1 MPDGRRLS
9 PAGVVGVP
17 KAHGR
22 RKPSGDSRDARPDAG
37 RAARAGTRPPGGAGP
52 DAAGPLSGL
61 HPLRR
66 RASSPRDH
74 SRARDLA
81 PVPLAGRA
89 VHGNRSNRHRRHPGD
104 RRPAPRARH
113 RHPHHRPQ
121 RAGDS
126 GHHRPR
132 VHPLRRQDP
141 GGGHRHRDRSQPR
154 RPGNLPGR
162 AVRALGEAKTPM
174 AMEAR
179 LSLRQSQRV
188 VMTPLL
194 QQAIQLLQLSTLEL
208 QDVVQKELLENP
220 LLEEVTPDTPETT
233 DAPVT
238 PDSPPAPTVEQ
249 VTEAPPTTERQTDDL
264 PFDFNAVMSADD
276 DHEERS
282 LVSQEDRED
291 LPFENV
297 VRTHLS
303 LADHL
308 EEQLRYASEDAA
320 VRRIGGQII
329 GNLDEDGYL
338 RAELE
343 EIAQRCGA
351 TAEEVARVLELVQ
364 GFDPPGVAA
373 RSIQE
378 CLLLQLKRDPLPD
391 PVSVEIIE
399 TYFDD
404 LSRRRYQDIARAMK
418 LPVDRIM
425 ESVEEIM
432 GLEPMPGRRFGGNHS
447 RYIVPDVFVYK
458 LGNDYTIVL
467 NEDGIPRLRVNSLYR
482 SLLRGAGS
490 GDEAKQYVE
499 QKLRSALWLI
509 KSVDQRQRTLR
520 KVTQSIVKF
529 QREFL
534 DRGLPHLRP
543 LSLRDVGEDIGM
555 HESTIS
561 RVTTNKYVETPQGL
575 FELKFFFHS
584 GIASGDGEMVSSVSV
599 KKMIQDIL
607 AAEDQAKPQSD
618 QEVAQA
624 LQKRGLTIAR
634 RTVAKYRE
642 ELGILPSHQRRLA
655 PRRR

>member
-1 MPDGRRLS
+1 
-9 PAGVVGVP
+9 
-17 KAHGR
+17 
-22 RKPSGDSRDARPDAG
+22 
-37 RAARAGTRPPGGAGP
+37 
-52 DAAGPLSGL
+52 
-61 HPLRR
+61 
-66 RASSPRDH
+66 
-74 SRARDLA
+74 
-81 PVPLAGRA
+81 
-89 VHGNRSNRHRRHPGD
+89 
-104 RRPAPRARH
+104 
-113 RHPHHRPQ
+113 
-121 RAGDS
+121 
-126 GHHRPR
+126 
-132 VHPLRRQDP
+132 
-141 GGGHRHRDRSQPR
+141 
-154 RPGNLPGR
+154 
-162 AVRALGEAKTPM
+162 M

-220 LLEEVTPDTPETT
+220 LLEEVTPDTPEPT

-249 VTEAPPTTERQTDDL
+249 VTEAPPTTERQTDEL

-282 LVSQEDRED
+282 LVAQEDRED

-320 VRRIGGQII
+320 VRRIGAQII

-399 TYFDD
+399 AYFDD

-432 GLEPMPGRRFGGNHS
+432 GLEPKPGRRFGGNDS

-607 AAEDQAKPQSD
+607 AAEDSAKPQSD
-618 QEVAQA
+618 QEVAHA

-642 ELGILPSHQRRLA
+642 ELGILPSHQRRLT
-655 PRRR
+655 PRKR

>member
-1 MPDGRRLS
+1 
-9 PAGVVGVP
+9 
-17 KAHGR
+17 
-22 RKPSGDSRDARPDAG
+22 
-37 RAARAGTRPPGGAGP
+37 
-52 DAAGPLSGL
+52 
-61 HPLRR
+61 
-66 RASSPRDH
+66 
-74 SRARDLA
+74 
-81 PVPLAGRA
+81 
-89 VHGNRSNRHRRHPGD
+89 
-104 RRPAPRARH
+104 
-113 RHPHHRPQ
+113 
-121 RAGDS
+121 
-126 GHHRPR
+126 
-132 VHPLRRQDP
+132 
-141 GGGHRHRDRSQPR
+141 
-154 RPGNLPGR
+154 
-162 AVRALGEAKTPM
+162 M

-249 VTEAPPTTERQTDDL
+249 ITTEAPPTTERQTDEL

-297 VRTHLS
+297 VRTHVS

-320 VRRIGGQII
+320 VRRIGAQII

-399 TYFDD
+399 AYFDD

-432 GLEPMPGRRFGGNHS
+432 RLEPKPGRRFGGNDS

-607 AAEDQAKPQSD
+607 AAEDPAKPQSD

-642 ELGILPSHQRRLA
+642 ELGILPSHQRRLT
-655 PRRR
+655 PRKR

>member
-1 MPDGRRLS
+1 MEGLVAQGLMKWLKSRKVVDSVSLDIQRGEIVGLLGPNGAGKTTSFYMMVGLLAADGGRIFLEGEEITALPMYQRCRKGLGYLPQESSVFRKLTVEENLLAILETLDLSGAERRERARELLGELDLVALARYPAYTLSGGERRRLEITRALVTS
-9 PAGVVGVP
+9 PQYLLLDEPFTGIDPIAIGHIQEIV
-17 KAHGR
+17 
-22 RKPSGDSRDARPDAG
+22 ARLRERGIGILITDHNVRETLAITD
-37 RAARAGTRPPGGAGP
+37 RAYILYDGKILVAGTATEI
-52 DAAGPLSGL
+52 ANNSV
-61 HPLRR
+61 
-66 RASSPRDH
+66 
-74 SRARDLA
+74 AREIYL
-81 PVPLAGRA
+81 
-89 VHGNRSNRHRRHPGD
+89 GD
-104 RRPAPRARH
+104 
-113 RHPHHRPQ
+113 
-121 RAGDS
+121 
-126 GHHRPR
+126 
-132 VHPLRRQDP
+132 
-141 GGGHRHRDRSQPR
+141 
-154 RPGNLPGR
+154 
-162 AVRALGEAKTPM
+162 
-174 AMEAR
+174 
-179 LSLRQSQRV
+179 
-188 VMTPLL
+188 
-194 QQAIQLLQLSTLEL
+194 
-208 QDVVQKELLENP
+208 
-220 LLEEVTPDTPETT
+220 
-233 DAPVT
+233 
-238 PDSPPAPTVEQ
+238 
-249 VTEAPPTTERQTDDL
+249 
-264 PFDFNAVMSADD
+264 
-276 DHEERS
+276 RS
-282 LVSQEDRED
+282 LVSREDRED

-297 VRTHLS
+297 VRTQVS

-308 EEQLRYASEDAA
+308 EEQLRFVAEDAA
-320 VRRIGGQII
+320 VRRIGAEII

-343 EIAQRCGA
+343 EIAQRCNA
-351 TAEEVARVLELVQ
+351 TAEEVTRVLELVQ

-418 LPVDRIM
+418 LAVDRIM

-432 GLEPMPGRRFGGNHS
+432 GLEPKPGRRFGGNDS

-482 SLLRGAGS
+482 SLLPGAGS

-499 QKLRSALWLI
+499 HKLRSALWLI

-561 RVTTNKYVETPQGL
+561 RVTPSKDVETPQGL

-584 GIASGDGEMVSSVSV
+584 GIASGNGEMVSSVSG

-607 AAEDQAKPQSD
+607 AAEDPAKPQSD
-618 QEVAQA
+618 Q
-624 LQKRGLTIAR
+624 
-634 RTVAKYRE
+634 
-642 ELGILPSHQRRLA
+642 
-655 PRRR
+655 

>member
-1 MPDGRRLS
+1 
-9 PAGVVGVP
+9 
-17 KAHGR
+17 
-22 RKPSGDSRDARPDAG
+22 
-37 RAARAGTRPPGGAGP
+37 
-52 DAAGPLSGL
+52 
-61 HPLRR
+61 
-66 RASSPRDH
+66 
-74 SRARDLA
+74 
-81 PVPLAGRA
+81 
-89 VHGNRSNRHRRHPGD
+89 
-104 RRPAPRARH
+104 
-113 RHPHHRPQ
+113 
-121 RAGDS
+121 
-126 GHHRPR
+126 
-132 VHPLRRQDP
+132 
-141 GGGHRHRDRSQPR
+141 
-154 RPGNLPGR
+154 
-162 AVRALGEAKTPM
+162 M

-208 QDVVQKELLENP
+208 QEVVQKELLENP
-220 LLEEVTPDTPETT
+220 MLEEVNQDTPETT
-233 DAPVT
+233 DGAAAT
-238 PDSPPAPTVEQ
+238 TETPAPTVEPI
-249 VTEAPPTTERQTDDL
+249 TPETPPTTERQTDEL
-264 PFDFNAVMSADD
+264 PFDFNAVMSAADD

-297 VRTHLS
+297 VRTQVS

-308 EEQLRYASEDAA
+308 DEQLRFATEDVV
-320 VRRIGGQII
+320 VRRIGAEII

-343 EIAQRCGA
+343 EIAQRCSV
-351 TAEEVARVLELVQ
+351 TADEVAKVVELVQ

-378 CLLLQLKRDPLPD
+378 CLLLQLRRDPLPD

-399 TYFDD
+399 AHFDD

-418 LPVDRIM
+418 LSLDRIM

-432 GLEPMPGRRFGGNHS
+432 GLEPKPGRRFGGNDS

-458 LGNDYTIVL
+458 LGNEYTVVL
-467 NEDGIPRLRVNSLYR
+467 NEDGIPRLRVNGLYR
-482 SLLRGAGS
+482 SLLKTASS

-529 QREFL
+529 QRDFL
-534 DRGLPHLRP
+534 DRGLSHLRP

-575 FELKFFFHS
+575 FELKYFFHS

-607 AAEDQAKPQSD
+607 AAEDAAKPQSD

-655 PRRR
+655 PRKR